1 MGVGVGAAITTLF
14 GLEGVAKAALIQQS
28 AMPVA
33 VFNYL
38 FALRWNNQPEEI
50 AGVVVVSTLAAI
62 VTAPALLFFLL
73 R

>member
-1 MGVGVGAAITTLF
+1 VTGLF
-14 GLEGVAKAALIQQS
+14 GLEGAARAALIQQS

-50 AGVVVVSTLAAI
+50 AGIVVVSTLAAI
-62 VTAPALLFFLL
+62 VTTPILLYVLL
-73 R
+73 A